1 MYFYVENK
9 TITKQM
15 RNLSSKLLRELRDKL
30 KHEVKINTQIRI
42 VGSGSHNLVT
52 RNGDEN
58 PDVDYNL
65 LITNSPNY
73 DGRWVKE
80 TVRETFNKV
89 LNDNGLRD
97 CQDSKSVLTVT
108 DIPLSDADIKLFS
121 MDLGIVTEN
130 DKTKKM
136 MRLVHFKTGYVQADQ
151 YSWEEIPDSD
161 SVKAKE
167 EAIKKAGCW
176 AEVRD
181 RYLELKNMYLR
192 NMDYDHPSYVVYIET
207 INEVYSKIGSKTQ
220 NKKTRHISA
229 LEQLIN
235 GGLTYATTND
245 RGS

>member
-30 KHEVKINTQIRI
+30 NSEAGINTQIRI

-58 PDVDYNL
+58 ADVDYNL
-65 LITNSPNY
+65 RIIDSPNY
-73 DGRWVKE
+73 NGRWVKE
-80 TVRETFNKV
+80 TIRKTFNKV
-89 LNDNGLRD
+89 LNDNGLED

-108 DIPLSDADIKLFS
+108 GIPLSNADIMSFS
-121 MDLGIVTEN
+121 MDLGIVREN
-130 DKTKKM
+130 DQTKKI
-136 MRLVHFKTGYVQADQ
+136 MRLVHFKTGSIQTDQ

-181 RYLELKNMYLR
+181 RNLELKNTYLR
-192 NMDYDHPSYVVYIET
+192 NRDYDHPSYVVYIEA
-207 INEVYSKIGSKTQ
+207 INEVY
-220 NKKTRHISA
+220 TRRISS

-245 RGS
+245 RGL

>member
-1 MYFYVENK
+1 MYSYVESK
-9 TITKQM
+9 TITEQM
-15 RNLSSKLLRELRDKL
+15 ENLSRKILKELRGKL
-30 KHEVKINTQIRI
+30 KHEVKISTKIMI

-52 RNGDEN
+52 RNGGKN

-65 LITNSPNY
+65 LIIDSPSY
-73 DGRWVKE
+73 DGGWVKE

-89 LNDNGLRD
+89 LKENGLRD

-108 DIPLSDADIKLFS
+108 GIPLSNADIRSFS
-121 MDLGIVTEN
+121 MDLGIVREN
-130 DKTKKM
+130 DQTKKM
-136 MRLVHFKTGYVQADQ
+136 MRLVHFKTGSIQTDQ

-192 NMDYDHPSYVVYIET
+192 NRDYNHQSYVVYIEA
-207 INEVYSKIGSKTQ
+207 INEVY
-220 NKKTRHISA
+220 TRRISS
-229 LEQLIN
+229 LKQLIN

-245 RGS
+245 CGF

>member
-15 RNLSSKLLRELRDKL
+15 RNLSSKLLRDLRDKL
-30 KHEVKINTQIRI
+30 NYEAGINTQIRI

-52 RNGDEN
+52 RNGNKN

-65 LITNSPNY
+65 LITSSPNY

-80 TVRETFNKV
+80 TVREAFNEV
-89 LNDNGLRD
+89 LEENGLRD
-97 CQDSKSVLTVT
+97 CQDSKSALTVT
-108 DIPLSDADIKLFS
+108 GIPLSNADIKSFS
-121 MDLGIVTEN
+121 MDLGIVGEN

-136 MRLVHFKTGYVQADQ
+136 MRLVHFKTGSIQTDQ

-161 SVKAKE
+161 SVKVKE
-167 EAIKKAGCW
+167 EVIKKAGCW

-192 NMDYDHPSYVVYIET
+192 DRDYDHPSYVVCIEA
-207 INEVYSKIGSKTQ
+207 INEVY
-220 NKKTRHISA
+220 TRRISS

-235 GGLTYATTND
+235 GGLTYTTTND
-245 RGS
+245 RGI

>member
-1 MYFYVENK
+1 MFTYVK
-9 TITKQM
+9 SRSITKEM
-15 RNLSSKLLRELRDKL
+15 RRRSSKLLNELRGKL
-30 KHEVKINTQIRI
+30 KKESDINAGIRI
-42 VGSGSHNLVT
+42 VGSCRHNLVT
-52 RNGDEN
+52 RNGNKN

-65 LITNSPNY
+65 LITSSPNY

-80 TVRETFNKV
+80 TVRKAFNKA
-89 LNDNGLRD
+89 LNDNGLGD

-108 DIPLSDADIKLFS
+108 GIPLPNADIKSFA
-121 MDLGIVTEN
+121 MDLGIVREN
-130 DKTKKM
+130 DQTKKM
-136 MRLVHFKTGYVQADQ
+136 MRLVHFKTGFIQADQ

-176 AEVRD
+176 VEVRD

-192 NMDYDHPSYVVYIET
+192 NMDYDHLSYVVYIEA
-207 INEVYSKIGSKTQ
+207 INEVY
-220 NKKTRHISA
+220 TRRISS

-245 RGS
+245 RGL

>member
-15 RNLSSKLLRELRDKL
+15 RNLSSKLLRKLRDKL
-30 KHEVKINTQIRI
+30 KHEVKINAQIRI

-58 PDVDYNL
+58 MDVDYNL

-80 TVRETFNKV
+80 TVRKAFNKV
-89 LNDNGLRD
+89 LNDNGLED
-97 CQDSKSVLTVT
+97 CQDSKSALTVT
-108 DIPLSDADIKLFS
+108 GIHLSNADIKSFS
-121 MDLGIVTEN
+121 MDLGIVAEN

-136 MRLVHFKTGYVQADQ
+136 MRLIHFKTGFIQTDQ

-176 AEVRD
+176 VEVRD

-192 NMDYDHPSYVVYIET
+192 KRDYDHPSYVVYIEA
-207 INEVYSKIGSKTQ
+207 INEVY
-220 NKKTRHISA
+220 TRRISSP
-229 LEQLIN
+229 EQLIN

-245 RGS
+245 RGF

>member
-1 MYFYVENK
+1 MYSYVESK
-9 TITKQM
+9 TITEQM
-15 RNLSSKLLRELRDKL
+15 RNLSRKILKELRGKL
-30 KHEVKINTQIRI
+30 KHEVKISTKIMI

-58 PDVDYNL
+58 PDVDYNF
-65 LITNSPNY
+65 LITSSPYY

-80 TVRETFNKV
+80 TVRKTFNEV
-89 LNDNGLRD
+89 LEENGLRD
-97 CQDSKSVLTVT
+97 CQDSKAVLTVT
-108 DIPLSDADIKLFS
+108 GIPLSNADIKSFS
-121 MDLGIVTEN
+121 MDLGIVREN
-130 DKTKKM
+130 DETKKM
-136 MRLVHFKTGYVQADQ
+136 MRLVHFKTGFIQTDQ

-192 NMDYDHPSYVVYIET
+192 NRDYNHPSYVVYIEV
-207 INEVYSKIGSKTQ
+207 INEVY
-220 NKKTRHISA
+220 TRRISP
-229 LEQLIN
+229 LKQLIN

-245 RGS
+245 RGL

>member
-15 RNLSSKLLRELRDKL
+15 RNLSSKLLTELRDKL
-30 KHEVKINTQIRI
+30 NSEAGINTQIRI
-42 VGSGSHNLVT
+42 VGSGSHNLAT

-65 LITNSPNY
+65 LIIDSPSY
-73 DGRWVKE
+73 DGRRVKE
-80 TVRETFNKV
+80 TIRKAFNGV
-89 LNDNGLRD
+89 LKKNGLRD
-97 CQDSKSVLTVT
+97 CQDSRSVLTVT
-108 DIPLSDADIKLFS
+108 DIPLSSADIKSFS
-121 MDLGIVTEN
+121 MDLGIVREN
-130 DKTKKM
+130 DETKKM
-136 MRLVHFKTGYVQADQ
+136 MRLVHFKTGSIQTDQ

-192 NMDYDHPSYVVYIET
+192 NRDHDHLSYVVYIEA

-220 NKKTRHISA
+220 KKKTRHISA

>member
-15 RNLSSKLLRELRDKL
+15 RNLSSKLLRDLRDKL
-30 KHEVKINTQIRI
+30 NYEAGINTQIRI

-65 LITNSPNY
+65 LITSSPNY

-80 TVRETFNKV
+80 TVRKAFNKA
-89 LNDNGLRD
+89 LNDNGLGD

-108 DIPLSDADIKLFS
+108 GIPLPNADIKSFA
-121 MDLGIVTEN
+121 MDLGIVREN
-130 DKTKKM
+130 DKTKKI
-136 MRLVHFKTGYVQADQ
+136 MRLVHFKTGSIQTDQ

-192 NMDYDHPSYVVYIET
+192 NKDYDHLSYVVYIEA
-207 INEVYSKIGSKTQ
+207 INEVY
-220 NKKTRHISA
+220 TRRNSS

-245 RGS
+245 RGL

>member
-1 MYFYVENK
+1 MFAYVESRS
-9 TITKQM
+9 ITKEM
-15 RNLSSKLLRELRDKL
+15 RGRSSKLLAELSGKL
-30 KHEVKINTQIRI
+30 KKESDINAEIRI
-42 VGSGSHNLVT
+42 VGSSSHNLVT
-52 RNGDEN
+52 RNGNKN

-65 LITNSPNY
+65 LIIDSPSY

-80 TVRETFNKV
+80 TVREAFNKV
-89 LNDNGLRD
+89 LKENGLRD

-108 DIPLSDADIKLFS
+108 GIPLSNADIKSFS
-121 MDLGIVTEN
+121 MDLGIVREN
-130 DKTKKM
+130 DETKKM
-136 MRLVHFKTGYVQADQ
+136 MRLVHFKTGFIQADQ

-176 AEVRD
+176 VEVRD

-192 NMDYDHPSYVVYIET
+192 NMDYYHPSYVVYIET

-220 NKKTRHISA
+220 KKKTRHISA

-235 GGLTYATTND
+235 GGLTYATSND
-245 RGS
+245 RGL

>member
-1 MYFYVENK
+1 MFTYVK
-9 TITKQM
+9 SRPITKEM
-15 RNLSSKLLRELRDKL
+15 RRRSSKLLFKLRGKL
-30 KHEVKINTQIRI
+30 KKESDINAEIRI
-42 VGSGSHNLVT
+42 VGSCRHNLVT
-52 RNGDEN
+52 RNGDAN

-65 LITNSPNY
+65 LITSSPNY

-80 TVRETFNKV
+80 TVREAFNEV
-89 LNDNGLRD
+89 LEENGLRD

-108 DIPLSDADIKLFS
+108 GIPLSNADIKSFS
-121 MDLGIVTEN
+121 MDLGIVREN
-130 DKTKKM
+130 DQTKKM
-136 MRLVHFKTGYVQADQ
+136 MRLVHFKTGSIQTDQ

-181 RYLELKNMYLR
+181 RYLKLKNMYLR
-192 NMDYDHPSYVVYIET
+192 NRDYDHPSYVVYPEA
-207 INEVYSKIGSKTQ
+207 INEVY
-220 NKKTRHISA
+220 TRRISS

-245 RGS
+245 RGF

>member
-15 RNLSSKLLRELRDKL
+15 RNLSSKLLRDLRDKL
-30 KHEVKINTQIRI
+30 NYEAGINTQIRI

-65 LITNSPNY
+65 LIVDSTNY
-73 DGRWVKE
+73 DGRWLKE
-80 TVRETFNKV
+80 TIRKAFNGV
-89 LNDNGLRD
+89 LKKNGLRD
-97 CQDSKSVLTVT
+97 CRDSKSVLTVT
-108 DIPLSDADIKLFS
+108 GIPPSNADIKSFA
-121 MDLGIVTEN
+121 MDLGIVAEN
-130 DKTKKM
+130 DKTKKI
-136 MRLVHFKTGYVQADQ
+136 MRLVHFKTGSIQTDQ

-176 AEVRD
+176 VEVRD

-192 NMDYDHPSYVVYIET
+192 KRDYDHPSYVVYIEA
-207 INEVYSKIGSKTQ
+207 INEVY
-220 NKKTRHISA
+220 TRRISS
-229 LEQLIN
+229 LEQLVN
-235 GGLTYATTND
+235 GGLTYVTTNN